1 MITKEKLKQKL
12 LAIKNLK
19 VKLDQPL
26 NKYTTF
32 QVGGPTDILVI
43 PTTIP
48 SLQEAISII
57 NNSDWPVF
65 ILGAG
70 SNIIVS
76 DQGFNGIIIWMKELN
91 DIQVEGNKL
100 IAQTGAKLK
109 KIAKQALKAELT
121 GLEFASG
128 IPGSLGGAIYMN
140 AGAYGGEI
148 KDIITSVT
156 CLNYQ
161 GEKVELTKKELNL
174 GYRQSILQKKNLIAV
189 QAEFKLQADNYE
201 TIKNKIK
208 ELESKRWNKQ
218 PMEMPSA
225 GSIFKRPE
233 NHYAG
238 ALIEEAGLKG
248 TRIGDAQV
256 SPKHAGFIVNLGNAT
271 AQDIKQLIEHIQ
283 QEVYDYSGIQLET
296 EPKFIGDFP
305 DDE

>member
-12 LAIKNLK
+12 LEIKNLK
-19 VKLDQPL
+19 VELDQPL
-26 NKYTTF
+26 SEYTTF
-32 QVGGPTDILVI
+32 KVGGPTDILVV
-43 PTTIP
+43 PTTIS
-48 SLQEAISII
+48 SLQEAVPLITDSE
-57 NNSDWPVF
+57 WPVF

-76 DQGFNGIIIWMKELN
+76 DEGFNGIVIWMKELN
-91 DIQVEGNKL
+91 DIQIDGNKL
-100 IAQTGAKLK
+100 IAHTGVKLK
-109 KIAKQALKAELT
+109 KIARQALKAELS

-148 KDIITSVT
+148 KDVISSVT

-161 GEKVELTKKELNL
+161 GETINLTKEELNL
-174 GYRQSILQKKNLIAV
+174 GYRQSIIQEKKLIAIKS
-189 QAEFKLQADNYE
+189 EFKLQSGNYE

-208 ELESKRWNKQ
+208 ELETKRWNKQ
-218 PMEMPSA
+218 PMDMPSA

-238 ALIEEAGLKG
+238 ALIDEAGLKG

-256 SPKHAGFIVNLGNAT
+256 STKHAGFIVNLGSAT
-271 AQDIKQLIEHIQ
+271 AQDIKKLVEHIQ
-283 QEVYDYSGIQLET
+283 QEVYNYSGIKLET

-305 DDE
+305 SNE